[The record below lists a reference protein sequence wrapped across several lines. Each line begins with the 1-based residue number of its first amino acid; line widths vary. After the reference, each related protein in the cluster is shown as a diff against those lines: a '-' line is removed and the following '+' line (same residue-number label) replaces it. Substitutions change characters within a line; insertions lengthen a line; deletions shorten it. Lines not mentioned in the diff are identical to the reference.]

1 VRNQTKRRR
10 ENKQADVGFTS
21 CIMSFFS
28 RITSMDVACL
38 APEPGVVAEVEAK
51 AGLLGATG
59 VEGAGVEGA
68 AGADLPVN

>member
-1 VRNQTKRRR
+1 
-10 ENKQADVGFTS
+10 
-21 CIMSFFS
+21 
-28 RITSMDVACL
+28 MDVACL